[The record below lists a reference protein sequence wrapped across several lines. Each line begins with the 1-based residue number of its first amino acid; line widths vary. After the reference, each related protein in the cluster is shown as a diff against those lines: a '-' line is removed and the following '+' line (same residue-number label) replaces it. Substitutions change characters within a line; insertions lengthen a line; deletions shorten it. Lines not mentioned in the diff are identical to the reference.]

1 LALKAHRRDCT
12 VSPVP
17 NILLVC
23 AEASGDLHGG
33 HLVKAAHERLPGARW
48 FGCGGDHLD
57 AAGMELIHHVREM
70 SVLGLADVIR
80 AYPRLRRI
88 FYDLVDAAR
97 ARQPDLAVLIDSPD
111 FNLRL
116 AKPLRRLG
124 IPILYYVSPQVW
136 AWKAGRIWK
145 IARLVDRLMCIFPFE
160 PALYAGTGLAV
171 DYIGHPLADEVR
183 VHRTRA
189 ATLADYGF
197 DPAKP
202 TVALLP
208 GSRRHEVAYLLPV
221 FVATA
226 RRLQRD
232 LPDCQYF
239 LSRAPTVDP
248 ARVSAALAELPGHA
262 ALIEGPIHDAVAAS
276 DLVWVASGTA
286 SLEVALLRRPMVI
299 LYKAGWLTAAI
310 AKRVVTIPH
319 LGMVNVLGRREVVP
333 ELLQEHVTPERLL
346 AASLPLLTD
355 PAAAARQVADIDAV
369 VSDLDR
375 GGASQ
380 RAAEIVAEMVG
391 RAGSR

>member
-1 LALKAHRRDCT
+1 MS
-12 VSPVP
+12 SPP

-33 HLVKAAHERLPGARW
+33 HLVEAARDTVPGAGW

-80 AYPRLRRI
+80 SYPRLRRI

-97 ARQPDLAVLIDSPD
+97 ARKPDLAVLIDSPD

-116 AKPLRRLG
+116 ARPLHRLG

-136 AWKAGRIWK
+136 AWKRGRIPK
-145 IARLVDRLMCIFPFE
+145 IARLVDRLMCILPFE
-160 PALYAGTGLAV
+160 PELYAGTGLAV

-183 VHRTRA
+183 VNRTRA
-189 ATLADYGF
+189 ATLAEYGL
-197 DPAKP
+197 DPDKP
-202 TVALLP
+202 TIALLP

-221 FVATA
+221 FVETA

-232 LPDCQYF
+232 LPDCQYL
-239 LSRAPTVDP
+239 LSRAPTIAPALVDDIL
-248 ARVSAALAELPGHA
+248 VQLPGPA
-262 ALIEGPIHDAVAAS
+262 ALIAGRIHDAVAAS

-319 LGMVNVLGRREVVP
+319 LGMVNILGRREVVP
-333 ELLQEHVTPERLL
+333 ELIQENVTPERLL
-346 AASLPLLTD
+346 ASSLPVLTD
-355 PAAAARQVADIDAV
+355 PAIAARQVAEIDAV

-375 GGASQ
+375 GGASK
-380 RAAEIVAEMVG
+380 RAAEIVAEMLAG
-391 RAGSR
+391 RASS

>member
-1 LALKAHRRDCT
+1 M
-12 VSPVP
+12 SPSP

-33 HLVKAAHERLPGARW
+33 HLVEAARETVPEARW

-97 ARQPDLAVLIDSPD
+97 ERKPDLAVLIDSPD
-111 FNLRL
+111 FNLRI
-116 AKPLRRLG
+116 AKPLRKLG

-136 AWKAGRIWK
+136 AWKRGRIPK

-171 DYIGHPLADEVR
+171 DFIGHPLADEVR
-183 VHRTRA
+183 VCRTRE
-189 ATLADYGF
+189 ATLADYGL
-197 DPAKP
+197 DPARP
-202 TVALLP
+202 TIALLP

-221 FVATA
+221 FAETA
-226 RRLQRD
+226 RRLQRE
-232 LPDCQYF
+232 LPDCQYL
-239 LSRAPTVDP
+239 LSRAPTIAPALVDNT
-248 ARVSAALAELPGHA
+248 LAQLPGPA
-262 ALIEGPIHDAVAAS
+262 VLVEGRVHDAVAAS

-310 AKRVVTIPH
+310 ARRVVTLSH
-319 LGMVNVLGRREVVP
+319 LGMVNVLGGREVVP
-333 ELLQEHVTPERLL
+333 ELLQQDATPDRLL

-355 PAAAARQVADIDAV
+355 PAAVARQIADIDAV

-380 RAAEIVAEMVG
+380 HAAEIVAEMLAATGG
-391 RAGSR
+391 RQ

>member
-1 LALKAHRRDCT
+1 MT
-12 VSPVP
+12 TGP

-33 HLVKAAHERLPGARW
+33 HMVDAARETVPDARW

-70 SVLGLADVIR
+70 SVLGLADIIR

-97 ARQPDLAVLIDSPD
+97 ERKPDLAVLIDSPD

-116 AKPLRRLG
+116 AKPLRKLG

-145 IARLVDRLMCIFPFE
+145 ISRLVDRLMCIFPFE

-183 VHRTRA
+183 VGRTRE
-189 ATLADYGF
+189 ATLADYGL
-197 DPAKP
+197 DPARP
-202 TVALLP
+202 TIALLP

-221 FVATA
+221 FVETA
-226 RRLQRD
+226 RRLQQD
-232 LPDCQYF
+232 LPDCQYL
-239 LSRAPTVDP
+239 LSRAPTIAPALVDD
-248 ARVSAALAELPGHA
+248 ALAQLPGTA
-262 ALIEGPIHDAVAAS
+262 VLISGPIHDAVAAS

-310 AKRVVTIPH
+310 ARRVVKISH
-319 LGMVNVLGRREVVP
+319 LGMVNILGGREVVP
-333 ELLQEHVTPERLL
+333 ELIQENVTPERLL

-355 PAAAARQVADIDAV
+355 PAAAARQIAAIDAAV
-369 VSDLDR
+369 TDLDR

-380 RAAEIVAEMVG
+380 RAAEIVAEMVTSV
-391 RAGSR
+391 GSRQ

>member
-1 LALKAHRRDCT
+1 MTAN
-12 VSPVP
+12 P

-33 HLVKAAHERLPGARW
+33 HLVEAARGIVPGARW

-57 AAGMELIHHVREM
+57 QAGMELIHHVREM

-97 ARQPDLAVLIDSPD
+97 ERKPDLAVLIDSPD
-111 FNLRL
+111 FNLRI
-116 AKPLRRLG
+116 AKPLRKLG

-136 AWKAGRIWK
+136 AWKRGRIPK
-145 IARLVDRLMCIFPFE
+145 IARLIDRLMCIFPFE
-160 PALYAGTGLAV
+160 PALYDGTGLAV

-183 VHRTRA
+183 VTRSRQE
-189 ATLADYGF
+189 TLAGYGL

-221 FVATA
+221 FVETA

-232 LPDCQYF
+232 LPDCQYL
-239 LSRAPTVDP
+239 LSRAPTI
-248 ARVSAALAELPGHA
+248 AAALVDDVLAQLPGPA
-262 ALIEGPIHDAVAAS
+262 ALIAGRIHDAVAAS

-310 AKRVVTIPH
+310 AKRVVKISH
-319 LGMVNVLGRREVVP
+319 LGMVNILGGREVVP
-333 ELLQEHVTPERLL
+333 ELIQEHVTPERLL

-355 PAAAARQVADIDAV
+355 PAAAARQIAAIDAA

-380 RAAEIVAEMVG
+380 RAAEIVAEMLTAV
-391 RAGSR
+391 GSRQ

>member
-1 LALKAHRRDCT
+1 MS
-12 VSPVP
+12 SPP

-33 HLVKAAHERLPGARW
+33 HLVEAARDTVPGAGW

-80 AYPRLRRI
+80 SYPRLRRI

-97 ARQPDLAVLIDSPD
+97 ARKPDLAVLIDSPD

-116 AKPLRRLG
+116 ARPLHRLG

-136 AWKAGRIWK
+136 AWKRGRIPK
-145 IARLVDRLMCIFPFE
+145 IARLVDRLMCILPFE
-160 PALYAGTGLAV
+160 PELYAGTGLAV

-183 VHRTRA
+183 VNRTRA
-189 ATLADYGF
+189 ATLAEYGL
-197 DPAKP
+197 DPDKP
-202 TVALLP
+202 TIALLP

-221 FVATA
+221 FVETA

-232 LPDCQYF
+232 LPDCQYL
-239 LSRAPTVDP
+239 LSRAPTIAPALVDDIL
-248 ARVSAALAELPGHA
+248 VQLPGPA
-262 ALIEGPIHDAVAAS
+262 ALIAGRIHDAVAAS

-319 LGMVNVLGRREVVP
+319 LGMVNILGRREVVP
-333 ELLQEHVTPERLL
+333 ELIQENVTPERLL
-346 AASLPLLTD
+346 ASSLPVLTD
-355 PAAAARQVADIDAV
+355 PAIAARQVAEIDAV

-375 GGASQ
+375 GGASK
-380 RAAEIVAEMVG
+380 RAAEIVAEMLAG
-391 RAGSR
+391 RAS

>member
-1 LALKAHRRDCT
+1 LVVNVFAMSSA
-12 VSPVP
+12 P

-33 HLVKAAHERLPGARW
+33 HLVEATRETVPGARW

-70 SVLGLADVIR
+70 SVLGLTDVIR

-88 FYDLVDAAR
+88 FYDLVGAAR
-97 ARQPDLAVLIDSPD
+97 VRQPDLAVLIDSPD

-136 AWKAGRIWK
+136 AWKKRRIPK
-145 IARLVDRLMCIFPFE
+145 VARLVDRLMCIFPFE
-160 PALYAGTGLAV
+160 PALYDGTGLAV

-183 VHRTRA
+183 VSRA
-189 ATLADYGF
+189 REETLQGYGL

-202 TVALLP
+202 TIALLP

-221 FVATA
+221 FVETA
-226 RRLQRD
+226 SRLQRD
-232 LPDCQYF
+232 LPDCQYL
-239 LSRAPTVDP
+239 LSRAPTIAPALVDD
-248 ARVSAALAELPGHA
+248 ALTHLPGPA
-262 ALIEGPIHDAVAAS
+262 VLVEGRVHEAIAAS

-299 LYKAGWLTAAI
+299 LYKTGRLTAAI

-333 ELLQEHVTPERLL
+333 ELLQEKATPERLL
-346 AASLPLLTD
+346 AASLPVLTD
-355 PAAAARQVADIDAV
+355 PAAAARQIADIDAV

-380 RAAEIVAEMVG
+380 RAAEIVAEMLGVG
-391 RAGSR
+391 R